1 MNMEDLLR
9 GLVDRLKAAYGDE
22 LHSVVLYGSAAS
34 GDYHEKHS
42 DLNVLCVL
50 SRVGLSELERAEE
63 PLRWWL
69 KRGQPAPLLMSAEE
83 IQDGADVFAI
93 EFLDIK
99 ENYRLLHGTDV
110 VADIQVNTGRHRDQ
124 LEHELRSRLLRL
136 RKRFLETQH
145 DAKAVTE
152 LMLDSLPTFATL
164 FRHALLLAG
173 FPAPIKKQEIFRA
186 AAEHFQVGPAP
197 FEPLLQVRQGT
208 RQLAAGEVRAW
219 FKAYLQG
226 ITKMCEIVDRE

>member
-1 MNMEDLLR
+1 MEDLLL
-9 GLVDRLKAAYGDE
+9 GMVDRLKAALGDE
-22 LHSVVLYGSAAS
+22 LVSVVLYGSAAS

-69 KRGQPAPLLMSAEE
+69 KRGQPAPLLFSVEE
-83 IQDGADVFAI
+83 IQDGADVFPI

-99 ENYRLLHGTDV
+99 ENYRLLHGQDF
-110 VADIQVNTGRHRDQ
+110 VANLELSTAQHRLE

-136 RKRFLETQH
+136 RKRFIETRQ
-145 DAKAVTE
+145 DPKAVTK

-173 FPAPIKKQEIFRA
+173 VRAPARKQEIFRA
-186 AAEHFQVGPAP
+186 AAEHFQVGPGP
-197 FEPLLQVRQGT
+197 FDLLLDVRRGN
-208 RQLAAGEVRAW
+208 RQLSGGEVRGC
-219 FKAYLQG
+219 FEKYLAG
-226 ITKMCEIVDRE
+226 ITRMCETVDRE